1 MEEETAA
8 AKTTDRVIFDNTKVV
23 FGAGCEIKQVTTA
36 LESFRVLISNLPERT
51 TKEALE
57 DYLTRGGFNR
67 EDLHIPVLRVSA
79 DRETQEASVVFYDAE
94 HAKAVVEALDKKK
107 HFGKVLK
114 FELAPIVTAGQMD
127 YWTYNRSSYLE
138 ITFNAPSK
146 KVQAIYPTVEDA
158 IAKARA
164 LNGRECSGR
173 TVRVA
178 VTRPPKPHEAPC
190 TYIKNSIVISNVA
203 IDTSESDILRFAEP
217 FSMKMFDHR
226 RLEVVTALQRLK
238 DHMRTVGRLKPSGF
252 SVVQDFQKGTIF
264 VRGRF
269 DTWEQADKVW
279 QSLQESQ
286 LDFLARDHTQ
296 IFLAFPHQYSLH
308 IPSEQYD
315 AQKEVY
321 DKLESQYGRDRTA
334 HIAATRYKTVCLIQ
348 VVGTDNKAV
357 GALKLKVEKIA
368 RGEVVEVWDGFF
380 LDQQGEAFFGRLL
393 RKFEAYVCPD
403 ETKQV
408 LKVYGS
414 EKAVNHAR
422 REIAKQMKKLAILD
436 HQTTIEDRCV
446 GFFVD
451 RGMRILGDMF
461 GEGNIWLQTMSKP
474 YFVSVRG
481 GHDAEHALQG
491 LVDEALKK
499 PLRPPGLDRTQ
510 TCPLCFREPIYSIP
524 LGCRHV
530 YCTGCLGRM
539 LISATDGRSIP
550 ICCIGDEGL
559 CKTPIPLPV
568 IERFISPARLTKM
581 LENTFRVYLEQH
593 PDEYRFCPT
602 PDCTQIYRVSTEGP
616 AVIQCP
622 ACLTETCSHCHE
634 SLHRELACGPLA
646 GP

>member
-1 MEEETAA
+1 MEEEMAA
-8 AKTTDRVIFDNTKVV
+8 ARTTDRVIFDNTKVV
-23 FGAGCEIKQVTTA
+23 FGAGCEINQVTTA
-36 LESFRVLISNLPERT
+36 LESFRVLISNLPGPT

-57 DYLTRGGFNR
+57 DFLTRAGFNR
-67 EDLHIPVLRVSA
+67 EVLYILVLRTSA

-94 HAKAVVEALDKKK
+94 HAKAVVEALNKKK
-107 HFGKVLK
+107 YSGKVLK
-114 FELAPIVTAGQMD
+114 FELAPTVAAGQMD

-158 IAKARA
+158 VAKVRA

-173 TVRVA
+173 TVRVTLA
-178 VTRPPKPHEAPC
+178 RPPKPHEAPC
-190 TYIKNSIVISNVA
+190 TYIKNSIIISNVA
-203 IDTSESDILRFAEP
+203 IDTPDSEILRFAEP

-226 RLEVVTALQRLK
+226 RLKVVTALQELK
-238 DHMRTVGRLKPSGF
+238 DHMRTVGRLKPSDF

-264 VRGRF
+264 VQGRF
-269 DTWEQADKVW
+269 NTWEQADRVW
-279 QSLQESQ
+279 QSLQESP
-286 LDFLARDHTQ
+286 LDFLAHAK

-308 IPSEQYD
+308 IPLKHYD
-315 AQKEVY
+315 AQKEIY

-334 HIAATRYKTVCLIQ
+334 HIVVIRYKTVCLIQ
-348 VVGTDNKAV
+348 VVGTDKKAV
-357 GALKLKVEKIA
+357 GALKLKVETIA
-368 RGEVVEVWDGFF
+368 RGEVVEVWDRFF
-380 LDQQGEAFFGRLL
+380 LDRQGEAFFGRLL
-393 RKFEAYVCPD
+393 RKFGAYVCPD

-414 EKAVNHAR
+414 ETAINHAH
-422 REIAKQMKKLAILD
+422 REIAKQMETLATLD
-436 HQTTIEDRCV
+436 HQATIDDHCV

-481 GHDAEHALQG
+481 GYDAEHALQG

-499 PLRPPGLDRTQ
+499 PLRPPGLDRSQ
-510 TCPLCFREPIYSIP
+510 TCPLCFGEPTHSFP

-539 LISATDGRSIP
+539 LISATDGRNIP
-550 ICCIGDEGL
+550 ICCVGDEGR

-581 LENTFRVYLEQH
+581 LENTFRVYLEQR

-616 AVIQCP
+616 VVIQCP
-622 ACLTETCSHCHE
+622 GCLTETCSHCHK
-634 SLHRELACGPLA
+634 SPHCELTCGLLA